1 MRLKEIHTHIDV
13 KTHRLQTS
21 PNSTDSESAVNMELI
36 YMHTYII
43 VYLNIHR
50 QLYMDRCTEGYIY
63 TRIDSDAQIVDLSEL
78 CRLVEPVNNEPI
90 YIYTHTYVF
99 ILYDYINSYT

>member
-1 MRLKEIHTHIDV
+1 
-13 KTHRLQTS
+13 
-21 PNSTDSESAVNMELI
+21 
-36 YMHTYII
+36 
-43 VYLNIHR
+43 
-50 QLYMDRCTEGYIY
+50 MDRCTEGYIY